1 MRKKKKE
8 KKQSNAERLSAAI
21 INSAPL
27 MGEIKPVKDE
37 LLHTNDLDIALG
49 DFAPQQNIYDG
60 ITQEE
65 LDNNINKGKE
75 DLSKFIEENT
85 DDYVDVDERLI
96 DDRENLFYK
105 NLNKKYMDYVD
116 SVETKKKEEV
126 VKPEKVHLPW
136 FRKIR
141 AKLASELF
149 EYRLKASDNAC
160 PQFKRVV
167 DSNFH
172 KHLGYGDEALLR
184 RFFEGKTEL
193 NVSQSNEFL
202 TFGKVWK
209 LFVLTIKTKC
219 EHMKYNCYMKLHGLI
234 LKFVKDRD
242 YYGHNDLE
250 EMMNATGG
258 LPYDTLLSNHGI
270 DPNCMYYIMDSNGNV
285 VIDIRKELLKR
296 KIDSTLPKPVE
307 FNVNDIF
314 NMDDIF
320 KAGKDGLDDNEPEK
334 KEEEI
339 PIPEAETK
347 ETNEKPEENLEKV

>member
-1 MRKKKKE
+1 MKKKKE
-8 KKQSNAERLSAAI
+8 KKLTNAERLNAAI

-27 MGEIKPVKDE
+27 MGDIKPIKDDK
-37 LLHTNDLDIALG
+37 LHVDGENITIGDLTEQNDYKTLDKTQRDEI
-49 DFAPQQNIYDG
+49 FAKQQ
-60 ITQEE
+60 
-65 LDNNINKGKE
+65 E

-85 DDYVDVDERLI
+85 EDYVDFDERFD
-96 DDRENLFYK
+96 DDRENLFYQ

-116 SVETKKKEEV
+116 NLQAKKQEQDIKTQ
-126 VKPEKVHLPW
+126 KVRLPW

-149 EYRLKASDNAC
+149 EHKLEASDNAC
-160 PQFKRVV
+160 PQFKRVI

-172 KHLGYGDEALLR
+172 KHLGYNNEVLLR
-184 RFFEGKTEL
+184 SFFEGKTEL

-234 LKFVKDRD
+234 LKLVKDRD

-258 LPYDTLLSNHGI
+258 LPYDTLLSNHGV
-270 DPNCMYYIMDSNGNV
+270 DPDCMNHIVDADGK

-296 KIDSTLPKPVE
+296 KIDSTLPKPVD
-307 FNVNDIF
+307 FNIDDFFKDIEYDHGTE
-314 NMDDIF
+314 NV
-320 KAGKDGLDDNEPEK
+320 ET
-334 KEEEI
+334 KEEEPVEI
-339 PIPEAETK
+339 GLEENK
-347 ETNEKPEENLEKV
+347 NENLEKV